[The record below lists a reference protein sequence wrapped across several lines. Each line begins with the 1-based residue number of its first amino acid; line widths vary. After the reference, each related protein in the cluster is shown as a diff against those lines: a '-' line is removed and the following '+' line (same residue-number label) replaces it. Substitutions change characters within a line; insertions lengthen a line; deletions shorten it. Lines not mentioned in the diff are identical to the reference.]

1 VDDND
6 VWIRHLG
13 EVLTRSTRLLPRLA
27 PRTPTARLGR
37 RLGVPVRGGWL
48 RRVAR
53 IAAQAR
59 LKIYDARLHSVV
71 ELNYLSQLRLQ
82 GGVLLAQ
89 KTVCV
94 AQDIVRATQCLE
106 CGADINR

>member
-1 VDDND
+1 MPRAVNDNH

-27 PRTPTARLGR
+27 PRTPTARFGR
-37 RLGVPVRGGWL
+37 RLGVPDRGGWL
-48 RRVAR
+48 RTVAR

-59 LKIYDARLHSVV
+59 LQSVV

-94 AQDIVRATQCLE
+94 AQDIVLATQWVE
-106 CGADINR
+106 RGADINR